1 MLSLTA
7 DLETNLLHK
16 IGFSLF
22 MALIRSVPERGVN
35 VNEQLKYM
43 SFDKEC
49 MAAIVP
55 KRDFCRIL
63 LFFYVKTTA
72 YKAYLFILYAF

>member
-1 MLSLTA
+1 T
-7 DLETNLLHK
+7 
-16 IGFSLF
+16 IYGVYP
-22 MALIRSVPERGVN
+22 VPERGVN

-49 MAAIVP
+49 GAAIVP

-63 LFFYVKTTA
+63 LFFTLKQR
-72 YKAYLFILYAF
+72 LILNIYSFSMHW